1 MQTSGSGETSPASR
15 LSSGD
20 EVDVSNCFIVKM
32 SRDVLCRL
40 LTAVT
45 NLIFFSAEKVSIL
58 TSFLIKKKSENSH
71 LKID

>member
-15 LSSGD
+15 LSFG

>member
-32 SRDVLCRL
+32 SRDVVSRL
-40 LTAVT
+40 LLTYSVK
-45 NLIFFSAEKVSIL
+45 NLVSTLIIEIEIVSTL
-58 TSFLIKKKSENSH
+58 TSTLWHVSK
-71 LKID
+71 